1 MNEPYQIAGPCD
13 TEAVSDFLV
22 KEGQIESLL
31 HLDLT
36 SNQISDLEPLGDL
49 TELAILKSGDNRIQD
64 ISNARSIRTTSRRT
78 DIASRPQGSSSHR
91 TDTLSRTRAPTAPS
105 VDSDQAA
112 FGSHPC

>member
-1 MNEPYQIAGPCD
+1 MAAVRDGAATRRRWLQLGAGVLLLAIAGW
-13 TEAVSDFLV
+13 
-22 KEGQIESLL
+22 
-31 HLDLT
+31 
-36 SNQISDLEPLGDL
+36 
-49 TELAILKSGDNRIQD
+49 D